1 MNARREFSLAYLSVV
16 GSSPAE
22 MIEVAAATGYD
33 HVGLRLTK
41 VTADEELPPLL
52 TDAALVRRTRQQADD
67 AGVGILD
74 VELARVGP
82 NDDARDYARL
92 MECAGELGARF
103 ALAQVPDHDRKRAM
117 FSFATLCEL
126 AAPYGIVVG
135 LEFLPWGPTDDLAAA
150 VDIVQGAGH
159 DNGGIVVDTLHFCR
173 STSTADQIRVLP
185 PSLFPYVQL
194 CDAPRYTPFTDD
206 GLIHTAREARYFPGD
221 AGLELRPLVQA
232 LPRVPYA
239 LEIPNERMRA
249 DLGTEEFA
257 RRALEASRRFLT
269 HSDGIQEILS

>member
-1 MNARREFSLAYLSVV
+1 MTLRREFSLAYLSVA
-16 GSSPAE
+16 GSSPKD
-22 MIEVAAATGYD
+22 MIEIAAATGYD

-41 VTADEELPPLL
+41 VTADEVLAPLL
-52 TDAALVRRTRQQADD
+52 DDPALVRATRKQADD

-82 NDDARDYARL
+82 NDDPDEFVRM
-92 MECAGELGARF
+92 MECGGELGARF
-103 ALAQVPDHDRKRAM
+103 ALAQIPDYDRKRATS
-117 FSFATLCEL
+117 SFATLCEL

-135 LEFLPWGPTDDLAAA
+135 LEFLPWGPTNDLAAA
-150 VDIVQGAGH
+150 VEIVQGAAC

-206 GLIHTAREARYFPGD
+206 GLIHTAREARYFPD
-221 AGLELRPLVQA
+221 EAGLELRPLVRA

-239 LEIPNERMRA
+239 LEIPNEQMRS
-249 DLGTEEFA
+249 DLGTTEFV
-257 RRALEASRRFLT
+257 RRALHAARRFLA
-269 HSDGIQEILS
+269 HCDNISEV

>member
-1 MNARREFSLAYLSVV
+1 VTSRREFSLAYLSVA
-16 GSSPAE
+16 GTAPDE
-22 MIEVAAATGYD
+22 MIEIAAATGYD
-33 HVGLRLTK
+33 HVSLRLTK
-41 VTADEELPPLL
+41 VTADERLPPLL
-52 TDAALVRRTRQQADD
+52 SDAELLRRTREHAEQA
-67 AGVGILD
+67 GIGILD

-82 NDDARDYARL
+82 DDDPRGYAPM

-103 ALAQVPDHDRKRAM
+103 VLAQIPDHDRKRAID
-117 FSFATLCEL
+117 SFATLCEL
-126 AAPYGIVVG
+126 AAPYGVVVG

-150 VDIVQGAGH
+150 VEIVTRAAQP
-159 DNGGIVVDTLHFCR
+159 NGGIVVDTLHFCR
-173 STSTADQIRVLP
+173 STSTVDQIRVLP

-206 GLIHTAREARYFPGD
+206 GLIHTAREARYFPGE

-239 LEIPNERMRA
+239 LEIPNERMRS

-257 RRALEASRRFLT
+257 RRALEAARRFLAQ
-269 HSDGIQEILS
+269 SDEVKEI

>member
-1 MNARREFSLAYLSVV
+1 VNGRREFSLAYLSVV
-16 GSSPAE
+16 GTSPHE
-22 MIEVAAATGYD
+22 MIEVAATTGYD
-33 HVGLRLTK
+33 YVGLRLTK
-41 VTADEELPPLL
+41 VTTDEELPPLL
-52 TDAALVRRTRQQADD
+52 TDTSLVRRTRRHADD

-82 NDDARDYARL
+82 HDDARDYARL
-92 MECAGELGARF
+92 MERAGELGARF
-103 ALAQVPDHDRKRAM
+103 ALAQIPDHDRKRATY
-117 FSFATLCEL
+117 SFATLCEL
-126 AAPYGIVVG
+126 AAPYGVVVG

-150 VDIVQGAGH
+150 VDIVRGANQ

-173 STSTADQIRVLP
+173 SASTADQVRVLP
-185 PSLFPYVQL
+185 SSMFPYVQL

-232 LPRVPYA
+232 LPHVPYA

-249 DLGTEEFA
+249 DLGTEEFV
-257 RRALEASRRFLT
+257 RRALDASRRFLT
-269 HSDGIQEILS
+269 YSDGIPELLS